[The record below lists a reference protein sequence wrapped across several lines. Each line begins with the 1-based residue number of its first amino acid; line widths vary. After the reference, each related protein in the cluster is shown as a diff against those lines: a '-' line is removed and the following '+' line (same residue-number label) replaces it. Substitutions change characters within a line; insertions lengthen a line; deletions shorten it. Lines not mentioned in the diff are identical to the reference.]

1 MSRIA
6 CSSTSVPDSLLTSI
20 DMVLARLLPLVTAAL
35 VGAVL
40 RTVLAVVLLV
50 RVDDTAD
57 QLVPDDIL
65 GRQPGEVDVLE
76 ALQDL
81 LHLPQTGL
89 GAVRQVYLGDITR
102 DDDLR
107 GESEPREERLHLLGA
122 GVLRLVQDDE
132 GVVERPSAHVRQ
144 RRDLDG

>member
-20 DMVLARLLPLVTAAL
+20 DMVPLFLLPLVPGLPAPAAL

-40 RTVLAVVLLV
+40 GAVLAVVLLV

-57 QLVPDDIL
+57 ELVPYDIV
-65 GRQPGEVDVLE
+65 GREAREVDVVE
-76 ALQDL
+76 ALEDL
-81 LHLPQTGL
+81 LHLAQARL
-89 GAVRQVYLGDITR
+89 GPGREVDLRHVTR

-107 GESEPREERLHLLGA
+107 IEAEAGDEHLHLLGA
-122 GVLRLVQDDE
+122 RVLGLVEDDE
-132 GVVERPSAHVRQ
+132 GV
-144 RRDLDG
+144 

>member
-20 DMVLARLLPLVTAAL
+20 DMALACLLPLVTAAL

-40 RTVLAVVLLV
+40 RTVVAVVRLV

-65 GRQPGEVDVLE
+65 GRQAGEVDVVQP
-76 ALQDL
+76 LQDVL
-81 LHLPQTGL
+81 DLPQTRL
-89 GAVRQVYLGDITR
+89 GAVRQVDLRHVTR
-102 DDDLR
+102 D
-107 GESEPREERLHLLGA
+107 
-122 GVLRLVQDDE
+122 
-132 GVVERPSAHVRQ
+132 
-144 RRDLDG
+144 